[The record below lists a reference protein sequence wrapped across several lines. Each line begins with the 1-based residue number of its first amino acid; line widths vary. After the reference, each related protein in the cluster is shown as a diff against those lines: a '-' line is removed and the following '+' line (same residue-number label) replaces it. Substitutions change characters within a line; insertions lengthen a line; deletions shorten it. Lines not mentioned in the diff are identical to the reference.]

1 MAQEPIAF
9 VNKVL
14 LGHRHAPLMTN
25 DLWLLLYYKGRDEW
39 LLQNLYGKQSQK
51 CLLTCPS

>member
-14 LGHRHAPLMTN
+14 LEHRHAPLSTHG
-25 DLWLLLYYKGRDEW
+25 LWLLLDYKGRVES
-39 LLQNLYGKQSQK
+39 LLQNPYGKQSQK